1 MEFSNDNN
9 FHLCKK
15 AIFLNELIAE
25 CFLQII
31 LTKQI
36 SVFFASKVN
45 SNDIVFPVYNSGLV
59 FSSLRSQL
67 CVCMMSHSD
76 NRAITVSH
84 LIPSHSWMLWIF
96 TEQPLIKNGK

>member
-15 AIFLNELIAE
+15 DFKLTPLYMKNTFFFLNELIAE

-84 LIPSHSWMLWIF
+84 LIPSHS
-96 TEQPLIKNGK
+96 